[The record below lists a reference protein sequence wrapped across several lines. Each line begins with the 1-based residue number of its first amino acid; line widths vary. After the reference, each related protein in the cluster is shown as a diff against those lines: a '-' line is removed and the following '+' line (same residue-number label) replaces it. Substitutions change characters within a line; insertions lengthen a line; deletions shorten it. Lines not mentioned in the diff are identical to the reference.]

1 MEDGRARAS
10 DPVGGNSVVSG
21 SARLFPAQH
30 AELRAG
36 QSQQRLRRADPQGW
50 STGLRRGGQAAVK
63 HETAP
68 RGNMNGAVYISFF
81 QGQLESV
88 LEQVVQLAVQEI
100 SKSVGS
106 SLNALLLE
114 TAVKEQENRRLR
126 LQLQARDGAGG
137 APLLPGN
144 KAGEGVEPSG
154 ASATRRLEQR
164 GRVVDQLKCVM
175 EQVLDFAVR
184 ELTKIVEASF
194 DDLLL
199 EITKMESEQL
209 LLEQR
214 LGGGGAERG
223 GRRRGS
229 ENNAEEAELS
239 TAKDRVWT
247 GVSSEPPCPPV
258 LSVSQDWVP
267 ILDKVFGQRWCR
279 DVWQIKELSAK
290 GKGDGPEPLSASPIA
305 LEPSPSSPS
314 RTPAGPPWR
323 TWRCCLLTMTTARLL
338 LPAPTQDQDHQ
349 TDQNLR
355 LDQDHLSAPNGGA
368 PQLPCY
374 IVCSLCRLS

>member
-164 GRVVDQLKCVM
+164 GRVV
-175 EQVLDFAVR
+175 
-184 ELTKIVEASF
+184 
-194 DDLLL
+194 
-199 EITKMESEQL
+199 
-209 LLEQR
+209 
-214 LGGGGAERG
+214 
-223 GRRRGS
+223 GRRSSASMLHRLLTLPSQLMEDDEDAAKQAVVVVTTDGS
-229 ENNAEEAELS
+229 EDCRSDTEPLDHSFGEGEGGQEDEEDDGEDEED
-239 TAKDRVWT
+239 KGRKRKRRRVWT
-247 GVSSEPPCPPV
+247 ECEECGRRFSRASLLKAHRQSHASSRNEAT
-258 LSVSQDWVP
+258 P
-267 ILDKVFGQRWCR
+267 ILHCSDCGKRFS
-279 DVWQIKELSAK
+279 SATR
-290 GKGDGPEPLSASPIA
+290 LHSH
-305 LEPSPSSPS
+305 
-314 RTPAGPPWR
+314 THTQHPAAAPP
-323 TWRCCLLTMTTARLL
+323 
-338 LPAPTQDQDHQ
+338 
-349 TDQNLR
+349 
-355 LDQDHLSAPNGGA
+355 
-368 PQLPCY
+368 
-374 IVCSLCRLS
+374 